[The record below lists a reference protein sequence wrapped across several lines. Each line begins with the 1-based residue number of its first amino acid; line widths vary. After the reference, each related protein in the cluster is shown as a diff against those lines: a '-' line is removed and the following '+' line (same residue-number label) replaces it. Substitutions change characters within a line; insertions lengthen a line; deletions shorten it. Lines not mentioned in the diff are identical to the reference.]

1 MWLRFQAMATNVLN
15 RPNFGVPNTN
25 ISDTN
30 VGIVSSIYST
40 SDFAG
45 AREIM
50 LGVRLE
56 F

>member
-1 MWLRFQAMATNVLN
+1 MWLRFQGTATNVLN
-15 RPNFGVPNTN
+15 RANFDVPSTN
-25 ISDTN
+25 ISATD
-30 VGIVSSIYST
+30 VGLIDSVYSR